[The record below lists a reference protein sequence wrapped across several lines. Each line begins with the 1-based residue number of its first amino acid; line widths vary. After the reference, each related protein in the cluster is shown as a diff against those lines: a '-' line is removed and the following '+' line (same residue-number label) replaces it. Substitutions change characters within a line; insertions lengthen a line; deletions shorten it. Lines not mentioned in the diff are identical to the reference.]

1 MKKRYLCKTIRRKGG
16 NIKKSIANKD
26 MRKGKENGCQ
36 KLPINHKKWKLQKKK
51 IKKQKNEKFYFIIFF
66 N

>member
-36 KLPINHKKWKLQKKK
+36 KLPINHKKWKLQKKR
-51 IKKQKNEKFYFIIFF
+51 
-66 N
+66 